1 MAVAGTPVVS
11 DPVHTPGMQRV
22 GVDGPGFRDPTGAVS
37 PPRGAAA
44 SAAGRIRHESQVA
57 SMARRTP
64 ATFAKRQR
72 EMEKKRHAEDKRRR
86 KAERKAAGPTLPED
100 EPPFE
105 VCRPITDE

>member
-1 MAVAGTPVVS
+1 
-11 DPVHTPGMQRV
+11 
-22 GVDGPGFRDPTGAVS
+22 
-37 PPRGAAA
+37 
-44 SAAGRIRHESQVA
+44 
-57 SMARRTP
+57 MARRTP

-72 EMEKKRHAEDKRRR
+72 EMEKKRQAEDKRRR